1 MSRSHA
7 GRIAVL
13 LGVLLLAACLAALAF
28 YMWPVGKTESENATE
43 DNTFGMLLIDIPDD
57 ESAAFYHV
65 ARLGVYVL
73 AVDEDSQAYTL
84 GVRSGDRLSGI
95 NGSAVTSTSEAARI
109 QSSLAADEKLEMTFH
124 RGLDE
129 EPLVVT
135 FVHNPVSE

>member
-7 GRIAVL
+7 GRITGL
-13 LGVLLLAACLAALAF
+13 LCVLLLAACLVALLVSLRSAGSPEPKNAA
-28 YMWPVGKTESENATE
+28 E

-73 AVDEDSQAYTL
+73 AVDEDSQAYRL

>member
-1 MSRSHA
+1 MMRNRA

-13 LGVLLLAACLAALAF
+13 LGVLLLAACLVARFVSLRSAGG
-28 YMWPVGKTESENATE
+28 PESEIAAE
-43 DNTFGMLLIDIPDD
+43 DNTFGMLLIDISDD
-57 ESAAFYHV
+57 DAAAFYHV
-65 ARLGVYVL
+65 DRLGVYVL
-73 AVDEDSQAYTL
+73 AVDEDSQAYRQ